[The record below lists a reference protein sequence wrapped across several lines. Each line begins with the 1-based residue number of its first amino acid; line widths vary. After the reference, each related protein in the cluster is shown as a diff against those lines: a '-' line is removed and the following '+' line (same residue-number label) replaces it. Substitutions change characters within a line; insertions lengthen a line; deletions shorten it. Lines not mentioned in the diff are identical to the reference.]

1 MRDYFSV
8 FINNIGGAQLD
19 IFFFQGVINIGE
31 IIQVDIDNQPGG
43 MRPPVYRTACGNII
57 DFLTALVLQGLY
69 IEVAVYIA
77 PVPFYPVS
85 CSIAFARNLL
95 LVKSSSGVFI
105 VDKNILFLIRYQ
117 DKLSEL

>member
-8 FINNIGGAQLD
+8 FINNISGAQLD

-31 IIQVDIDNQPGG
+31 IIQIDIDNQPGG

-77 PVPFYPVS
+77 PRTILPRF
-85 CSIAFARNLL
+85 LL
-95 LVKSSSGVFI
+95 HCLCPQSAPRKI
-105 VDKNILFLIRYQ
+105 FLWSLYR
-117 DKLSEL
+117 